1 MQKKKKKKKEEGAA
15 AVSTWNSVGTLTG
28 VPAHPHH
35 PNGRSARPECG
46 LAPSTPSCLPLC
58 SPLMTLFL
66 VLPSCSPLR
75 LPLSR
80 SLSPEDRGALLQPP
94 PPAGSGPLP
103 LFLTVFLIPDPRG
116 LSSPS
121 HPRRSLALPMAL
133 SSTRSL
139 VPTLP
144 FSRAASSLSRSLA
157 PSPSPTL
164 GL

>member
-1 MQKKKKKKKEEGAA
+1 MGRSRSCWGKAVLGTSRCKKKKKKEEGAA

-35 PNGRSARPECG
+35 PNGQSARPECG

-80 SLSPEDRGALLQPP
+80 SLSPEDRGAPLQPP
-94 PPAGSGPLP
+94 PPAGSGPL
-103 LFLTVFLIPDPRG
+103 L
-116 LSSPS
+116 LSLCFS
-121 HPRRSLALPMAL
+121 RF
-133 SSTRSL
+133 SSY
-139 VPTLP
+139 PTLE
-144 FSRAASSLSRSLA
+144 AAPL
-157 PSPSPTL
+157 PVTL
-164 GL
+164 GAL